1 MAKKEDFLELEGE
14 NILEIVDTIKSSLD
28 KLENEKML
36 EFVVQHY
43 GLISRYINGLV
54 KCEKNLKLF
63 YPSKP
68 VEVYARNKKNI
79 AMFLVLLEKAGSL
92 LREE

>member
-1 MAKKEDFLELEGE
+1 MAKKEEFLELDEE
-14 NILEIVDTIKSSLD
+14 KILELTDAIKSSLGT
-28 KLENEKML
+28 LENEKML

-54 KCEKNLKLF
+54 KCEKDLSLF
-63 YPSKP
+63 YPKNP
-68 VEVYARNKKNI
+68 VDVYARNKKNI